1 MIILNN
7 SRQTDSFATTP
18 EIKGT
23 IDMSRDLA
31 FICARLSILILDNV
45 IYVAF
50 GIQGS
55 FIQDL
60 ELLDFLLLTWLQRKL
75 EMYEL
80 HFHRTMSVD
89 NANIQLNKTTSL

>member
-1 MIILNN
+1 MKTSMIILNN

-31 FICARLSILILDNV
+31 FICARLSILISDNV
-45 IYVAF
+45 MYVAF

-60 ELLDFLLLTWLQRKL
+60 ELLDFLLLTWLQRKI
-75 EMYEL
+75 
-80 HFHRTMSVD
+80 RNV
-89 NANIQLNKTTSL
+89 

>member
-1 MIILNN
+1 MISLNN
-7 SRQTDSFATTP
+7 FRQIDSLQRP
-18 EIKGT
+18 QKIKG
-23 IDMSRDLA
+23 IVDMSRDLA

-60 ELLDFLLLTWLQRKL
+60 ELLDFLLLTWLQRKI
-75 EMYEL
+75 
-80 HFHRTMSVD
+80 RNV
-89 NANIQLNKTTSL
+89 